1 MPLTLEDGREVRAVS
16 YVVNRTHD
24 QYRGGLD
31 LDQQAEII
39 AAAVGPMGPNAD
51 YLALTVAALAEIGV
65 RDAALDRLAQKVL
78 ARLGG

>member
-1 MPLTLEDGREVRAVS
+1 
-16 YVVNRTHD
+16 
-24 QYRGGLD
+24 
-31 LDQQAEII
+31 
-39 AAAVGPMGPNAD
+39 MGPNAD